1 MNIRYTSDNDVIE
14 KILAAQ
20 PKEKQASATF
30 LSKQREKA
38 QVRKP
43 SSTISPLSETQAE
56 RDRKPLGTEE
66 ILTMFTGAPYF
77 NVEEKRPQV
86 IFRGGDAVRAA
97 RYSTDYEKLDVSSFG
112 ACTLGQHRTR
122 QLEGKPS
129 PCCHETE
136 AAKEESSLLEVPNQL
151 AATGREPGAIG
162 FSNFLQLPIS
172 DSLMTAERL
181 PSMTKRKLLRNDPE
195 ELGLRKLD
203 MEDLI
208 KRLNELAD
216 LYTTEREE
224 VEAAHYWNEDK
235 VEELGDDLFQNVL
248 SDELRGAEDDSPSLK
263 TQISAIQKTLDVSG
277 LWHDFSIVEWR
288 IRVGQ
293 LLWASDDTEKP
304 SERNVLLLQIT
315 LAAELLVRLQAV
327 ESMPAAFSS
336 TQPLLSTEDTEALE
350 AERSTKVKWD
360 LLLAE
365 RFLDNLTIAAKK
377 PTEEDNKKLNRSSL
391 WSAITFLTAKETVD
405 EEFSVEPILSPKD
418 DLRQIDG
425 LVNFAE
431 AIRWPHAKEIRR
443 DLEAK
448 LSTGTQTPK
457 RSHLRPVSTTGSEYA
472 TPLSSPMFP
481 GTPGT
486 RSSFFGLGEQKKRPG
501 LARTTT
507 AQSVRLLPSR
517 SNTGFTGL
525 DSEEAFEVG
534 GWLSRSWLSGLVL
547 PGEPASHFLIST
559 LLENSPQA
567 ITALGAE
574 ANLYGGFV
582 YEGRSFWSKGCVV
595 GRVLGAVEGSAECM
609 GWVSVPG
616 AGAENLEDG
625 WLGVNVKDCPT
636 QSGES
641 KERIPD
647 SGTVARASDPLHGE
661 GQANIQAGDFVTP
674 TDGNL
679 VMGNEAKFHGVS
691 FSSVSAV
698 AKPSKESSLP
708 MGGISDSEPS
718 DASLVFSSPTNSK
731 LSKVSVPLTYD
742 VQFVSSYPCH
752 PPRPKSRPATKLP
765 SPSPRLSFEDEKE
778 SGAKPVES
786 TPPSKTDSKAKLRAS
801 QIQKELPPPPAH
813 PLHIDFNFSTVPVA
827 TLLSAPAET
836 RHRALSTPQEREEA
850 QQSSIDSEDVV
861 VLDCRGTEDLE
872 LLARAWCAKVGEHAL
887 IGKSGRTCLACCVRE
902 ARALGIAVVIRT

>member
-1 MNIRYTSDNDVIE
+1 MRYTSDNDMIE

-38 QVRKP
+38 QGRKA

-56 RDRKPLGTEE
+56 RDRKPLSAEE
-66 ILTMFTGAPYF
+66 ILAMFTGAPYF
-77 NVEEKRPQV
+77 NVEDRRPQV

-129 PCCHETE
+129 PCCHETQP
-136 AAKEESSLLEVPNQL
+136 AKEESTFMLLEVPSQL

-162 FSNFLQLPIS
+162 FENYVQLPVA
-172 DSLMTAERL
+172 DSLVVAEKV
-181 PSMTKRKLLRNDPE
+181 PSMAKRKLLRTDPE
-195 ELGLRKLD
+195 QLGLRKVD

-208 KRLNELAD
+208 KRLNELTD
-216 LYTTEREE
+216 LYATKHDEI
-224 VEAAHYWNEDK
+224 EASQYWDENK
-235 VEELGDDLFQNVL
+235 VEELGDDLFNNIL
-248 SDELRGAEDDSPSLK
+248 SDELSVKGDSSLK
-263 TQISAIQKTLDVSG
+263 TQISALQKVLDAPNV
-277 LWHDFSIVEWR
+277 WHDFSIVEWR

-315 LAAELLVRLQAV
+315 LAAELLARLVAL
-327 ESMPAAFSS
+327 ESMPTAFSS
-336 TQPLLSTEDTEALE
+336 TQPLLTAEDADILE
-350 AERSTKVKWD
+350 KERSTKIKWD

-365 RFLDNLTIAAKK
+365 RFLEKVSIAKK
-377 PTEEDNKKLNRSSL
+377 PSEEDSRKQNRSSL

-405 EEFSVEPILSPKD
+405 DDFVEPIVSPKD

-431 AIRWPHAKEIRR
+431 AIYWPHAKEIRQ

-448 LSTGTQTPK
+448 LSAGIQTPG
-457 RSHLRPVSTTGSEYA
+457 RSGPRPLSTNGSAYA
-472 TPLSSPMFP
+472 TPLTSPLFP

-486 RSSFFGLGEQKKRPG
+486 SSSFFGFVEQKTRPG
-501 LARTTT
+501 FARTTT

-517 SNTGFTGL
+517 STAGSTGL
-525 DSEEAFEVG
+525 DTGEAFEVG

-595 GRVLGAVEGSAECM
+595 GRVLGAAEGSAECM

-616 AGAENLEDG
+616 AGVEELEDG
-625 WLGVNVKDCPT
+625 WLAVNVKDRPP
-636 QSGES
+636 QSSGK
-641 KERIPD
+641 KERIMD
-647 SGTVARASDPLHGE
+647 SDAVARASDPLHGE
-661 GQANIQAGDFVTP
+661 PETNIQAGDFVTP
-674 TDGNL
+674 ADSNL
-679 VMGNEAKFHGVS
+679 VLGNEVKLHGLL
-691 FSSVSAV
+691 FSSGSTLG
-698 AKPSKESSLP
+698 KPSKESSLP
-708 MGGISDSEPS
+708 MAGISDPEPL
-718 DASLVFSSPTNSK
+718 DASLVFSSSANSK

-752 PPRPKSRPATKLP
+752 PPRLKSRPINKPFAQDAKL
-765 SPSPRLSFEDEKE
+765 SVEEEKE
-778 SGAKPVES
+778 NDPKPAEE
-786 TPPSKTDSKAKLRAS
+786 TRQSKKESKAKLRAS
-801 QIQKELPPPPAH
+801 IQKELPPPPAH
-813 PLHIDFNFSTVPVA
+813 PLHIDFSFSTVPVA
-827 TLLSAPAET
+827 TLLSQLTENRP
-836 RHRALSTPQEREEA
+836 RALSSPGERQA
-850 QQSSIDSEDVV
+850 ADHSDRDSEEVV

-872 LLARAWCAKVGEHAL
+872 LLARAWCSKTGNDAL
-887 IGKSGRTCLACCVRE
+887 IGKSGRTCLACCIRE
-902 ARALGIAVVIRT
+902 ARALDIAVVIRT